1 MKARQGPDI
10 SFSLFLFSALV
21 LAITVYGSYGPGEA
35 IRGFSRAYVPVEFS
49 QMRGLGAGEYADA
62 VTDSQRAD
70 HIGAYYADPGTR
82 HRTIEFFEAL
92 TGGFDVAKAILDES
106 TARGIPP
113 ALAFAL
119 AYEESGFDPKAYN
132 KNPSSV
138 DRGLFQL
145 NSASFPK
152 LKLEEFYDI
161 AINAR
166 HGVAH
171 LEFCLRQGGNEVAA
185 LAIYNAGLG
194 RVSRGGTPRA
204 TLNYIHRITGYR
216 DRLEALFEAQVVA
229 RHSAAFPLARAAKP
243 ELGAD

>member
-1 MKARQGPDI
+1 MNVRKGPGI

-21 LAITVYGSYGPGEA
+21 LAITVYGGSGDAGTLA
-35 IRGFSRAYVPVEFS
+35 RAYVPVEFS
-49 QMRGLGAGEYADA
+49 QMRGLDARDYEGA
-62 VTDSQRAD
+62 VTGSERAD
-70 HIGAYYADPGTR
+70 HISAYYADPGTR
-82 HRTIEFFEAL
+82 HRTMEFFEAL
-92 TGGFDVAKAILDES
+92 TGGFDIAKAILDES
-106 TARGIPP
+106 TSRGIPP

-119 AYEESGFDPKAYN
+119 AYEESGFNPKAYN
-132 KNPSSV
+132 KNQSSI

-152 LKLEEFYDI
+152 LKLDEFYDV
-161 AINAR
+161 ATNAR

-194 RVSRGGTPRA
+194 RVSKGGTPRA

-229 RHSAAFPLARAAKP
+229 RHSGTLPVARSAETAALA
-243 ELGAD
+243 D